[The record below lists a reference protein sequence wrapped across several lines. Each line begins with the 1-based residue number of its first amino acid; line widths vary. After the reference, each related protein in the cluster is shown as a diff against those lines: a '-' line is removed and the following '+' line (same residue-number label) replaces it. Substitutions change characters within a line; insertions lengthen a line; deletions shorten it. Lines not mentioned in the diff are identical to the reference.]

1 VIEAL
6 ALPPAAK
13 QATVMAPPSSRRVPA
28 LMDELIEE
36 ILLRFPHDDP
46 ASLLSAAL
54 VCKSWCRLVSGTGF
68 RRRFRELHRTPPM
81 LGFLCIFGNSAGP
94 FAHIRLQAAAR
105 FMPAATSFRRL
116 PHAVVA
122 PRWRAIDAL
131 HGRILFYDLDMVTR
145 QSVELDFFV
154 CNPIITGEVRRLPT
168 LVPPDVYRWSAGLL
182 GTAPDCNDS
191 DHVDDYPFRVVVV
204 STEQSTGITFAYVYS
219 SEQHTWSM
227 QTSIQNIDVSRVGRH
242 LSSRIGNNA
251 LYFRCY
257 SDKFLCLEY
266 NMTRRQLSVI
276 SLPSEWEYKW
286 ITFITAENGGLGIAM
301 LEGYDLYTLS
311 RGTGMDGQA
320 VWGNKRVVSF
330 SKLLPAVAG
339 LQRMHVAAVVD
350 VLGVILIGTEIGL
363 FSIDIKSSKVTKLWE
378 GNVGRRIGDIVPYV
392 TFCTPR
398 CTRLV
403 LP

>member
-1 VIEAL
+1 
-6 ALPPAAK
+6 
-13 QATVMAPPSSRRVPA
+13 
-28 LMDELIEE
+28 
-36 ILLRFPHDDP
+36 
-46 ASLLSAAL
+46 
-54 VCKSWCRLVSGTGF
+54 
-68 RRRFRELHRTPPM
+68 
-81 LGFLCIFGNSAGP
+81 
-94 FAHIRLQAAAR
+94 
-105 FMPAATSFRRL
+105 
-116 PHAVVA
+116 
-122 PRWRAIDAL
+122 
-131 HGRILFYDLDMVTR
+131 
-145 QSVELDFFV
+145 
-154 CNPIITGEVRRLPT
+154 
-168 LVPPDVYRWSAGLL
+168 
-182 GTAPDCNDS
+182 
-191 DHVDDYPFRVVVV
+191 
-204 STEQSTGITFAYVYS
+204 
-219 SEQHTWSM
+219 
-227 QTSIQNIDVSRVGRH
+227 
-242 LSSRIGNNA
+242 
-251 LYFRCY
+251 
-257 SDKFLCLEY
+257 
-266 NMTRRQLSVI
+266 MTRRQLSVI

-392 TFCTPR
+392 TFCTPS